1 MQISLDQF
9 LSAIM
14 ARVDNLEATIDDLR
28 MRTNIAMRLVK
39 FMAPDFT
46 RNDVKKAVEEE
57 LEVTMNAGLME
68 ENERGEEITDRLTD
82 NIYDWLQG
90 DVSELKERMDE
101 YRKKLQEAMEAEK
114 SKVIDVAPA
123 SFVNQLGQERGPKKG
138 KILF

>member
-28 MRTNIAMRLVK
+28 LRTNIAMRLVK
-39 FMAPDFT
+39 IMAPDFT
-46 RNDVKKAVEEE
+46 RDDVKKAVEDE
-57 LEVTMNAGLME
+57 LEITVNAGLME

-101 YRKKLQEAMEAEK
+101 YRKKMQEAMEAEK

-123 SFVNQLGQERGPKKG
+123 GFVNQLGQERGSKKG